1 MSEIMREEPGEEFL
15 PGSSYCDGRERCLPY
30 VPRTDRIAGPMEDA
44 DTQERVRGLRER
56 VDEVDRELIRALN
69 ERARIV
75 QEIMSLKAETGAPVY
90 DPRREE
96 EILQRVVEQNEGP
109 IYDSSMRD
117 IFELILHRIRDLEIQ
132 RGEFQR

>member
-1 MSEIMREEPGEEFL
+1 MSDLLETKNRLRE
-15 PGSSYCDGRERCLPY
+15 
-30 VPRTDRIAGPMEDA
+30 
-44 DTQERVRGLRER
+44 LRER

-75 QEIMSLKAETGAPVY
+75 QEIMAIKAEAGAPVY
-90 DPRREE
+90 DPKREE

>member
-1 MSEIMREEPGEEFL
+1 
-15 PGSSYCDGRERCLPY
+15 
-30 VPRTDRIAGPMEDA
+30 MEDA
-44 DTQERVRGLRER
+44 AVQERVRELRER

-75 QEIMSLKAETGAPVY
+75 QEIMALKANAGAPVY
-90 DPRREE
+90 DPKREE
-96 EILQRVVEQNEGP
+96 EILQRVVEQNAGP

>member
-1 MSEIMREEPGEEFL
+1 M
-15 PGSSYCDGRERCLPY
+15 
-30 VPRTDRIAGPMEDA
+30 
-44 DTQERVRGLRER
+44 QERVNELRER
-56 VDEVDRELIRALN
+56 VDEVDRELVRALN

-75 QEIMSLKAETGAPVY
+75 QEIVAINAETGAPIY

-96 EILQRVVEQNEGP
+96 EILRRVVELNDGP

-132 RGEFQR
+132 RGEFSS

>member
-1 MSEIMREEPGEEFL
+1 
-15 PGSSYCDGRERCLPY
+15 
-30 VPRTDRIAGPMEDA
+30 MEDA
-44 DTQERVRGLRER
+44 ALQERVRELRER

-75 QEIMSLKAETGAPVY
+75 QEIMALKAEVGAPVY
-90 DPRREE
+90 DPKREE
-96 EILQRVVEQNEGP
+96 EILQRVVEQNMGP

-132 RGEFQR
+132 RGEFSR

>member
-1 MSEIMREEPGEEFL
+1 
-15 PGSSYCDGRERCLPY
+15 
-30 VPRTDRIAGPMEDA
+30 MED
-44 DTQERVRGLRER
+44 TVLQERVRELRER

-69 ERARIV
+69 ERASIV
-75 QEIMSLKAETGAPVY
+75 QEIMAIKAEAGAPVY

-96 EILQRVVEQNEGP
+96 EILQRVMEMNTGP

>member
-1 MSEIMREEPGEEFL
+1 M
-15 PGSSYCDGRERCLPY
+15 
-30 VPRTDRIAGPMEDA
+30 ADA
-44 DTQERVRGLRER
+44 EMQKRVRELRER

-75 QEIMSLKAETGAPVY
+75 QEIMVLKAEAGAPVY

-96 EILQRVVEQNEGP
+96 EILQRVVEMNTGP

-117 IFELILHRIRDLEIQ
+117 IFEIILHRIRDLEIQ
-132 RGEFQR
+132 RGEFSR

>member
-1 MSEIMREEPGEEFL
+1 
-15 PGSSYCDGRERCLPY
+15 
-30 VPRTDRIAGPMEDA
+30 MEDA
-44 DTQERVRGLRER
+44 ALQQRVRELRER

-69 ERARIV
+69 ERASIV
-75 QEIMSLKAETGAPVY
+75 QEIMAIKSEVGAPVY

-117 IFELILHRIRDLEIQ
+117 IFGLILHRIRDLEIQ

>member
-1 MSEIMREEPGEEFL
+1 MDNSEMQGK
-15 PGSSYCDGRERCLPY
+15 
-30 VPRTDRIAGPMEDA
+30 V
-44 DTQERVRGLRER
+44 QELRDR

-75 QEIMSLKAETGAPVY
+75 QEIMAIKSEAGTSIY
-90 DPRREE
+90 DPKREE
-96 EILQRVVEQNEGP
+96 EILQRVVEMNPGP

-117 IFELILHRIRDLEIQ
+117 IYELILHRIRDLEIQ

>member
-1 MSEIMREEPGEEFL
+1 MTDAETREKV
-15 PGSSYCDGRERCLPY
+15 RE
-30 VPRTDRIAGPMEDA
+30 
-44 DTQERVRGLRER
+44 LRER
-56 VDEVDRELIRALN
+56 VDEVDRELIEALS

-75 QEIMSLKAETGAPVY
+75 QEIMALKSEAGAPVY

-96 EILQRVVEQNEGP
+96 EILQKIVEINSGP

-132 RGEFQR
+132 RGEFPR

>member
-1 MSEIMREEPGEEFL
+1 M
-15 PGSSYCDGRERCLPY
+15 
-30 VPRTDRIAGPMEDA
+30 ADA
-44 DTQERVRGLRER
+44 ETRARVQELRER

-75 QEIMSLKAETGAPVY
+75 QELGTIKAEAGMQIF
-90 DPRREE
+90 DPKREE
-96 EILQRVVEQNEGP
+96 EILRRVTEVNDGP